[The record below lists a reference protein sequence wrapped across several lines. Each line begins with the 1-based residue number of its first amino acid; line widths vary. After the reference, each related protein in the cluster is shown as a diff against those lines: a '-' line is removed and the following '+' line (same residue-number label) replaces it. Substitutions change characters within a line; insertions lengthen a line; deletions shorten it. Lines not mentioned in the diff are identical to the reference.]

1 MQDSSATPKTPQFPP
16 QHQLQ
21 QPGIESLMKP
31 LPVYKSDSYKAAGK
45 LTGKA
50 AIITGGDSGIGRAVA
65 VAFALEGCD
74 VAIPYFN
81 EHEDAQLVKKEVE
94 AAGKR
99 CLLLP
104 GDLGDEA
111 FCRSVVERTVLEFGK
126 LDIVVNNAGEQHVQ
140 QRLEDITGKQLEAT
154 FRTNVFAM
162 FFLTKAAL
170 PHLKQGASIINTA
183 SVTAYRG
190 NPTLIDYSA
199 TKGAIVSFT
208 RSLSANLAEQGIRV
222 NGVAPGP
229 IWTPFIPS
237 SIDEQS
243 VTTFGADT
251 PMKRAG
257 QPHEM
262 AGAYVFLAS
271 EDSSYVTGQ
280 VMHVNGGEIVNG

>member
-1 MQDSSATPKTPQFPP
+1 MQASSATPQTPQFPP
-16 QHQLQ
+16 QHQSQ
-21 QPGIESLMKP
+21 QPGIESQMKP

-45 LTGKA
+45 LAGKA

-65 VAFALEGCD
+65 IAFALEGCD
-74 VAIPYFN
+74 VSIPYYN
-81 EHEDAQLVKKEVE
+81 EHEDAQLVQKEIE

-104 GDLGDEA
+104 GDVGDEA
-111 FCRSVVERTVLEFGK
+111 FCRSAVERTVLEFGK
-126 LDIVVNNAGEQHVQ
+126 LDIVVNNAGEQHIQ
-140 QRLEDITGKQLEAT
+140 QRLEDITEKQLEAT

-162 FFLTKAAL
+162 FFLAKAAL
-170 PHLKQGASIINTA
+170 PHLKQGASIINTT

-237 SIDEQS
+237 SLDEQS

-257 QPHEM
+257 QPHEL

-271 EDSSYVTGQ
+271 DDASYVTGQ
-280 VMHVNGGEIVNG
+280 VMHVNGGEVVNG